1 MTYHAMFDL
10 TLSFDNG
17 PEPEV
22 TPKVLDI
29 LARRNIKTTFFVIGE
44 KLARPECRKLAERAK
59 DEGHWIA
66 NHTYTHTTP
75 LGQRTEPDAAELE
88 IGRTQKVIGDLAHPK
103 KFFRPNG
110 GGGNLDKRLL
120 RSDVADFLKAGRYTL
135 VLWNAIP
142 RDWADP
148 DGWVEVAAA
157 QCHAQW
163 DRLDSW
169 PLMVLHD
176 MPTGAMRHL
185 ERFLDW
191 VEDAAGEIRQE
202 FPPSTMPI
210 VDGMAVLPL
219 DPYVTSAPAAKV
231 GANQAVFS

>member
-17 PEPEV
+17 PEPDV

-59 DEGHWIA
+59 EEGHWIA

-75 LGQRTEPDAAELE
+75 LGQRTEADAFERE

-110 GGGNLDKRLL
+110 GGGNLDRRLL
-120 RSDVADFLKAGRYTL
+120 RSDVADLLKANAYTL

-157 QCHAQW
+157 QCHSQW
-163 DRLDSW
+163 DRVDSW

-176 MPTGAMRHL
+176 LPTGAMKHL

-202 FPPSTMPI
+202 FPPTTTPI
-210 VDGMAVLPL
+210 VGGIAVLPL
-219 DPYVTSAPAAKV
+219 DAYVTDLSAAKV
-231 GANQAVFS
+231 VAS